1 MALTPKSDG
10 SGATGDES
18 LGIEAFQAVDRI
30 REALSGQLSGGVSPG
45 SLMMAYV
52 DWAFHLAQAPGKQ
65 MELGVKAGRK
75 WQRLMAHLMASAM
88 DPQAAPVITPLPGDR
103 RFAGEAWA
111 KPPFSWMSQAF
122 LLQQQ
127 WLHNVTHEVPGV
139 TKHHEDVVSF
149 AAKQILDVCAPSN
162 NPFTN
167 PEVVA
172 RTWATG
178 GMNLVKGWQ
187 NWLQDVVRQIRQEPP
202 EGVEAFTPGRD
213 VAVTPGKVIFRNHLI
228 ELIQYTPTTETV
240 HPEPVL
246 IVPAWIMKYYIL
258 DLSPENSLIRWL
270 VAQGHTVFA
279 ISWRNPGAEDRDL
292 TLEDYRRLGVMA
304 ALDEITRLMPDQKI
318 HATGYCLG
326 GTLLSIAAAA
336 MAGKGDARLA
346 SLTLLA
352 AQVDFAE
359 PGELALFIDPSQLHL
374 LESMMWNR
382 GYLSADQMAGAFQL
396 LRSNDLIWSRMV
408 RDYMMGERTAMNDL
422 MAWNADSTRMPYRMH
437 AEYLRRLYLNNE
449 LSSGRFTAGGKTVL
463 LQNIRVGIMRGSS
476 LLPVTRAAAT
486 GWRPAPMTT
495 RFCRPRPGS
504 RPILQPRV
512 RGGRPGRPGLPRVR
526 VPPPRRPQW
535 ATRWQMRPAH
545 MFSRGD
551 KMTGTLT
558 NYLFHQ
564 MKIGDRASLVRHVGP
579 KDIELFAAV
588 SGDANPA
595 HLDAGFA
602 AHGPF
607 GHVVVHGMWTA
618 ALISAVLG
626 TRLPG
631 PGTIYL
637 DQQIRFN
644 KPVSPGDTITAEVE
658 VAELIEGKNRVRLT
672 TTARNQRGEVV
683 LSGEA
688 LVLAP
693 VEQVT
698 WVPGDLP
705 EAVVLPKGRWQGFV
719 EEARALPPVRAA
731 VVHPCSKSAILGAI
745 EVRDEG
751 LLDPILIGPGAKI
764 RAAAAE
770 AGVSLDGFRI
780 EETEH
785 SHAAA
790 ARAVELAACGKVQ
803 VLVKGSLHS
812 DELLAAVV
820 SKSGGLRTERR
831 ISHVYA
837 MDVPAYRKPVIVTDA
852 AINIAPTLEHKRDIC
867 QNAVDLMRL
876 LGRDQPKVAVLA
888 AVETVNATMPATLDA
903 AALTVMA
910 ARGQITGALVD
921 GPLAFD
927 NAISPEAVATKGIV
941 SQVAGEADILVVPD
955 LEAGNMLAKQLIYF
969 AGATAAGLV
978 LGARVPIVLTS
989 RADPLSA
996 RIASAALAKL
1006 VAVRKAEGKA

>member
-1 MALTPKSDG
+1 
-10 SGATGDES
+10 
-18 LGIEAFQAVDRI
+18 
-30 REALSGQLSGGVSPG
+30 
-45 SLMMAYV
+45 
-52 DWAFHLAQAPGKQ
+52 
-65 MELGVKAGRK
+65 
-75 WQRLMAHLMASAM
+75 
-88 DPQAAPVITPLPGDR
+88 
-103 RFAGEAWA
+103 
-111 KPPFSWMSQAF
+111 
-122 LLQQQ
+122 
-127 WLHNVTHEVPGV
+127 
-139 TKHHEDVVSF
+139 
-149 AAKQILDVCAPSN
+149 
-162 NPFTN
+162 
-167 PEVVA
+167 
-172 RTWATG
+172 
-178 GMNLVKGWQ
+178 
-187 NWLQDVVRQIRQEPP
+187 
-202 EGVEAFTPGRD
+202 
-213 VAVTPGKVIFRNHLI
+213 
-228 ELIQYTPTTETV
+228 
-240 HPEPVL
+240 
-246 IVPAWIMKYYIL
+246 
-258 DLSPENSLIRWL
+258 
-270 VAQGHTVFA
+270 
-279 ISWRNPGAEDRDL
+279 
-292 TLEDYRRLGVMA
+292 
-304 ALDEITRLMPDQKI
+304 
-318 HATGYCLG
+318 
-326 GTLLSIAAAA
+326 
-336 MAGKGDARLA
+336 
-346 SLTLLA
+346 
-352 AQVDFAE
+352 
-359 PGELALFIDPSQLHL
+359 
-374 LESMMWNR
+374 
-382 GYLSADQMAGAFQL
+382 
-396 LRSNDLIWSRMV
+396 
-408 RDYMMGERTAMNDL
+408 
-422 MAWNADSTRMPYRMH
+422 
-437 AEYLRRLYLNNE
+437 
-449 LSSGRFTAGGKTVL
+449 
-463 LQNIRVGIMRGSS
+463 
-476 LLPVTRAAAT
+476 
-486 GWRPAPMTT
+486 
-495 RFCRPRPGS
+495 
-504 RPILQPRV
+504 
-512 RGGRPGRPGLPRVR
+512 
-526 VPPPRRPQW
+526 
-535 ATRWQMRPAH
+535 
-545 MFSRGD
+545 
-551 KMTGTLT
+551 MTGTLT

-837 MDVPAYRKPVIVTDA
+837 MDVPAYRKPVIVTDT

-867 QNAVDLMRL
+867 QNAVKLMSAL
-876 LGRDQPKVAVLA
+876 LPVVEGSFDCNPYVHGSPTRKELTLA
-888 AVETVNATMPATLDA
+888 RAATTKMTPMFCPLPLD
-903 AALTVMA
+903 
-910 ARGQITGALVD
+910 
-921 GPLAFD
+921 FSSH
-927 NAISPEAVATKGIV
+927 N
-941 SQVAGEADILVVPD
+941 
-955 LEAGNMLAKQLIYF
+955 
-969 AGATAAGLV
+969 
-978 LGARVPIVLTS
+978 
-989 RADPLSA
+989 
-996 RIASAALAKL
+996 
-1006 VAVRKAEGKA
+1006 

>member
-1 MALTPKSDG
+1 
-10 SGATGDES
+10 
-18 LGIEAFQAVDRI
+18 
-30 REALSGQLSGGVSPG
+30 
-45 SLMMAYV
+45 
-52 DWAFHLAQAPGKQ
+52 
-65 MELGVKAGRK
+65 
-75 WQRLMAHLMASAM
+75 
-88 DPQAAPVITPLPGDR
+88 
-103 RFAGEAWA
+103 
-111 KPPFSWMSQAF
+111 
-122 LLQQQ
+122 
-127 WLHNVTHEVPGV
+127 
-139 TKHHEDVVSF
+139 
-149 AAKQILDVCAPSN
+149 
-162 NPFTN
+162 
-167 PEVVA
+167 
-172 RTWATG
+172 
-178 GMNLVKGWQ
+178 
-187 NWLQDVVRQIRQEPP
+187 
-202 EGVEAFTPGRD
+202 
-213 VAVTPGKVIFRNHLI
+213 
-228 ELIQYTPTTETV
+228 
-240 HPEPVL
+240 
-246 IVPAWIMKYYIL
+246 
-258 DLSPENSLIRWL
+258 
-270 VAQGHTVFA
+270 
-279 ISWRNPGAEDRDL
+279 
-292 TLEDYRRLGVMA
+292 
-304 ALDEITRLMPDQKI
+304 
-318 HATGYCLG
+318 
-326 GTLLSIAAAA
+326 
-336 MAGKGDARLA
+336 
-346 SLTLLA
+346 
-352 AQVDFAE
+352 
-359 PGELALFIDPSQLHL
+359 
-374 LESMMWNR
+374 
-382 GYLSADQMAGAFQL
+382 
-396 LRSNDLIWSRMV
+396 
-408 RDYMMGERTAMNDL
+408 
-422 MAWNADSTRMPYRMH
+422 
-437 AEYLRRLYLNNE
+437 
-449 LSSGRFTAGGKTVL
+449 
-463 LQNIRVGIMRGSS
+463 
-476 LLPVTRAAAT
+476 
-486 GWRPAPMTT
+486 
-495 RFCRPRPGS
+495 
-504 RPILQPRV
+504 
-512 RGGRPGRPGLPRVR
+512 
-526 VPPPRRPQW
+526 
-535 ATRWQMRPAH
+535 
-545 MFSRGD
+545 
-551 KMTGTLT
+551 MTGTLT

-837 MDVPAYRKPVIVTDA
+837 MDVPAYRKPVIVTDT

-876 LGRDQPKVAVLA
+876 REWTKHGGHLR
-888 AVETVNATMPATLDA
+888 
-903 AALTVMA
+903 
-910 ARGQITGALVD
+910 RC
-921 GPLAFD
+921 GPC
-927 NAISPEAVATKGIV
+927 
-941 SQVAGEADILVVPD
+941 
-955 LEAGNMLAKQLIYF
+955 
-969 AGATAAGLV
+969 
-978 LGARVPIVLTS
+978 
-989 RADPLSA
+989 
-996 RIASAALAKL
+996 
-1006 VAVRKAEGKA
+1006 

>member
-1 MALTPKSDG
+1 
-10 SGATGDES
+10 
-18 LGIEAFQAVDRI
+18 
-30 REALSGQLSGGVSPG
+30 
-45 SLMMAYV
+45 
-52 DWAFHLAQAPGKQ
+52 
-65 MELGVKAGRK
+65 
-75 WQRLMAHLMASAM
+75 
-88 DPQAAPVITPLPGDR
+88 
-103 RFAGEAWA
+103 
-111 KPPFSWMSQAF
+111 
-122 LLQQQ
+122 
-127 WLHNVTHEVPGV
+127 
-139 TKHHEDVVSF
+139 
-149 AAKQILDVCAPSN
+149 
-162 NPFTN
+162 
-167 PEVVA
+167 
-172 RTWATG
+172 
-178 GMNLVKGWQ
+178 
-187 NWLQDVVRQIRQEPP
+187 
-202 EGVEAFTPGRD
+202 
-213 VAVTPGKVIFRNHLI
+213 
-228 ELIQYTPTTETV
+228 
-240 HPEPVL
+240 
-246 IVPAWIMKYYIL
+246 
-258 DLSPENSLIRWL
+258 
-270 VAQGHTVFA
+270 
-279 ISWRNPGAEDRDL
+279 
-292 TLEDYRRLGVMA
+292 
-304 ALDEITRLMPDQKI
+304 
-318 HATGYCLG
+318 
-326 GTLLSIAAAA
+326 
-336 MAGKGDARLA
+336 
-346 SLTLLA
+346 
-352 AQVDFAE
+352 
-359 PGELALFIDPSQLHL
+359 
-374 LESMMWNR
+374 
-382 GYLSADQMAGAFQL
+382 
-396 LRSNDLIWSRMV
+396 
-408 RDYMMGERTAMNDL
+408 
-422 MAWNADSTRMPYRMH
+422 
-437 AEYLRRLYLNNE
+437 
-449 LSSGRFTAGGKTVL
+449 
-463 LQNIRVGIMRGSS
+463 
-476 LLPVTRAAAT
+476 
-486 GWRPAPMTT
+486 
-495 RFCRPRPGS
+495 
-504 RPILQPRV
+504 
-512 RGGRPGRPGLPRVR
+512 
-526 VPPPRRPQW
+526 
-535 ATRWQMRPAH
+535 
-545 MFSRGD
+545 
-551 KMTGTLT
+551 MTGTLT

-888 AVETVNATMPATLDA
+888 AVETVSIKDFDDQPFVMYSPYEARYFHDLLVSMFTRADVLPRYVQHLSQIHSILAMVRAGLGVAIVPEA
-903 AALTVMA
+903 AASLKIADVKLKPLKLRAPVPVELFMVWRRDHENQLLPSLIEIATEIA
-910 ARGQITGALVD
+910 APQLRGD
-921 GPLAFD
+921 
-927 NAISPEAVATKGIV
+927 
-941 SQVAGEADILVVPD
+941 
-955 LEAGNMLAKQLIYF
+955 
-969 AGATAAGLV
+969 
-978 LGARVPIVLTS
+978 
-989 RADPLSA
+989 
-996 RIASAALAKL
+996 
-1006 VAVRKAEGKA
+1006 